1 MSDSFTFN
9 FNAPVGQNI
18 AKVDKMIVNMDKEGK
33 IQVMNADSIEMPTDS
48 PTEPLIPSI
57 SEEEFFKYIHYNVIN
72 KDERIRIHLAICNI
86 VRLPKMQQ
94 VIDALKELMEKELIL
109 RTVKQD
115 SMLSELRRLGL
126 PDGSTPG
133 FSDNNFFSAY
143 KTISGF

>member
-1 MSDSFTFN
+1 MSDSFTLY

-18 AKVDKMIVNMDKEGK
+18 AKVDNMIVYMDKEGK
-33 IQVMNADSIEMPTDS
+33 MQVMNVDSIEMPTDS
-48 PTEPLIPSI
+48 PTEPQIPSI

-72 KDERIRIHLAICNI
+72 KDERIRIHLAICHI
-86 VRLPKMQQ
+86 VRFPKMQQ
-94 VIDALKELMEKELIL
+94 IIDALKELIEKELIL
-109 RTVKQD
+109 RTVRQE